1 MQNFAWKNTEKL
13 CSPLQEQP
21 QIEEKVSNNL
31 IEEMLMEAAK
41 GVIPME
47 TIPIDEPIPME
58 EPIEV
63 PENEDMLDSEY
74 VKSTSSSPALAES
87 LLNNNNEGEAND
99 SEATIVDADAEMVSE
114 DELPM
119 PVKPKIN
126 DAEEVSDEELP
137 GPRRAE
143 LPADAEVVSEDE
155 LPTPK
160 RAEIPAD
167 VDSVSEDELP
177 KTQENEKKE
186 ENNISGIEKMESDD
200 LEANSPK
207 KRKVD
212 EEGEKTKEESHTEK
226 KAKLEN
232 SGKFSIKF
240 TEIVVLE
247 RLFTVENLCRYRN
260 LL

>member
-1 MQNFAWKNTEKL
+1 
-13 CSPLQEQP
+13 
-21 QIEEKVSNNL
+21 
-31 IEEMLMEAAK
+31 MEAAK

-47 TIPIDEPIPME
+47 TIHTEEPTPME

-63 PENEDMLDSEY
+63 PENEDILDSEY
-74 VKSTSSSPALAES
+74 VKSTSSSPAIAES

-177 KTQENEKKE
+177 KTQEKKN
-186 ENNISGIEKMESDD
+186 ENNIAEVEKMESDD
-200 LEANSPK
+200 LEASSPK
-207 KRKVD
+207 KRKVED
-212 EEGEKTKEESHTEK
+212 EAEKIKEESHSEK

-240 TEIVVLE
+240 K
-247 RLFTVENLCRYRN
+247 Y
-260 LL
+260 